1 MYRLKTRDEAIATV
15 LNAVSQIKHENNEVW
30 NRNFSELKL
39 YLNSTEK
46 TSTTILN
53 DGFAFIHYLFPY
65 LVEKNVLIDQIT
77 EDDIAVI
84 ATKMT
89 QKPSSIKIMVS
100 NILAFVNWVK
110 GRKKLQALTTRYL
123 AIRKG
128 EIKSNVIE
136 DRMTDEH
143 VVLIIN
149 NLKDDE
155 DKLAVMFMAKYGL
168 RISEALGVRFSD
180 FEETPNGS
188 ILTIRYR
195 PGEYGAKGPKG
206 ERRIPRAVLSKYG
219 LITDDDLALMKRLI
233 INLVR
238 KAGSK
243 DKRLIQKT
251 KRTVQYNI
259 EQAAKRAEIP
269 FRVHAHLFRHHFV
282 AQAVKKGV
290 PINVLSVITGDRP
303 ETLNK
308 YYIWLSPE
316 AMLA

>member
-30 NRNFSELKL
+30 NSNFSELKL
-39 YLNSTEK
+39 YLISTEK
-46 TSTTILN
+46 TGTTILN

-65 LVEKNVLIDQIT
+65 LVEKNVLIDQLN
-77 EDDIAVI
+77 EDNIAEI
-84 ATKMT
+84 AAKMT

-100 NILAFVNWVK
+100 NILAFVNWAK
-110 GRKKLQALTTRYL
+110 GRKKLQPLTTRYL

-128 EIKSNVIE
+128 EVKSSVIE

-155 DKLAVMFMAKYGL
+155 DKLAVMLMAKYGL
-168 RISEALGVRFSD
+168 RISEALGVRLSD

-195 PGEYGAKGPKG
+195 PGEYGAKGPKA

-233 INLVR
+233 INLA
-238 KAGSK
+238 KKNGTS
-243 DKRLIQKT
+243 KRLIQKT

-269 FRVHAHLFRHHFV
+269 FRIHAHLFRHHFV

-316 AMLA
+316 TMLS